1 MLCSLL
7 MQVPEI
13 WPILLSNIPRMQRRG
28 FNGTSREDGH
38 ESEVEKWLDTQAPA
52 SVIYISFGS
61 LATLTEQQT
70 ETLARALEAS
80 KYPFVWVYRPPG
92 VPQVCRQT
100 TVSKSTTQKNS
111 YEYFPPGEIGSHRFG
126 LFSFMSRTVR

>member
-13 WPILLSNIPRMQRRG
+13 WPILLTNIPRMQRRG

-52 SVIYISFGS
+52 SVIYVSFGS

-70 ETLARALEAS
+70 GTLALALEAS